1 MTRLA
6 LAIVLA
12 ALLPVSLAHAQATS
26 HSRHAAHARA
36 HAKASAGKQA
46 ALRGGT
52 AYSTGIPGPGRYG
65 ADPSYGPG
73 TPLFRQLQREG
84 RCVMDEGY
92 GRFTYCDRW

>member
-6 LAIVLA
+6 LAIVMT
-12 ALLPVSLAHAQATS
+12 ALLPISLAQAQATS
-26 HSRHAAHARA
+26 HSRHPAHARA
-36 HAKASAGKQA
+36 QSTASAGKQA
-46 ALRGGT
+46 ALRG
-52 AYSTGIPGPGRYG
+52 AAANSTGMPRPGWYG

>member
-1 MTRLA
+1 VIRVAIVVLA
-6 LAIVLA
+6 LT
-12 ALLPVSLAHAQATS
+12 LLP
-26 HSRHAAHARA
+26 
-36 HAKASAGKQA
+36 ASFAPGQA
-46 ALRGGT
+46 ASSGYGAKGHPQKQTHLAKRRHLVARRAAASPT
-52 AYSTGIPGPGRYG
+52 APPRAWYG